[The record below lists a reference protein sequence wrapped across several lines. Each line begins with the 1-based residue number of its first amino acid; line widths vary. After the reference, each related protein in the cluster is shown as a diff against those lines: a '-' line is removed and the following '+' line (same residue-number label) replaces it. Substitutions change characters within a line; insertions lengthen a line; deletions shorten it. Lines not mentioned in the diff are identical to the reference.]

1 MMKTAVIT
9 GISKGIGKAL
19 CELLLSKNYRVT
31 GIGQHKPDIENE
43 HLTFIKA
50 DVRNYI
56 QVADAILQIKTNY
69 NNQIDV
75 LINNA
80 GLGYFGNLEDMPIEQ
95 WHEMFDTNVD
105 GVFYTCK
112 EIIPIMKQQKSGHII
127 NIASTAAL
135 EGMPQ
140 VSAYCASKWA
150 VKGLTE
156 SLWREL
162 RDYKIKVTC
171 VYPGST
177 KTDFFRNSPGIKP
190 HDYMLMPEDVA
201 QMIVHAIETPPNF
214 HQVNLEVRPLQ
225 PKGPK
230 V

>member
-1 MMKTAVIT
+1 MKTAVIT